1 MKQLLQIVEIFF
13 TQFETIQSETFYFSA
28 KQQNIVASK
37 NKKGVSSKI
46 HASVRMEIEV
56 VHSKKSETFFFRCEH
71 SCFI

>member
-28 KQQNIVASK
+28 KQK